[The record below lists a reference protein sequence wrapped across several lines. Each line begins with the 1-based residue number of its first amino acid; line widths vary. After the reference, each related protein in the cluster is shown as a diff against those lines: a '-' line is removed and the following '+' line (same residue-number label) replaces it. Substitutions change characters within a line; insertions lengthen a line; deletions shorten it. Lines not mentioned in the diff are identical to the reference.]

1 MFYRQAG
8 RQTGGQAGRQS
19 TDLCF
24 LHVSK
29 QRLSALEERERQRA
43 EAEAAAAVAEEE
55 EEEEAM
61 AMPGPWR
68 VPQGSPE
75 LSGPGS
81 NSSSDGGLQALDYSP
96 AGAAL
101 TASERGLGIGKDI
114 RSCLED
120 PAPWHSA
127 GEEEEEEEEA
137 GSSGYGKLGRF
148 CFVLFCFVLFCCCC
162 CCFFVFL
169 LFFLLSLSLD

>member
-1 MFYRQAG
+1 M
-8 RQTGGQAGRQS
+8 
-19 TDLCF
+19 
-24 LHVSK
+24 SK

-101 TASERGLGIGKDI
+101 TASERGLGRGKDI

-127 GEEEEEEEEA
+127 GEEEEEEEEEA

-148 CFVLFCFVLFCCCC
+148 CFVLFCFVLLLL
-162 CCFFVFL
+162 L
-169 LFFLLSLSLD
+169 LFFCFSSFFFYSLSLLID